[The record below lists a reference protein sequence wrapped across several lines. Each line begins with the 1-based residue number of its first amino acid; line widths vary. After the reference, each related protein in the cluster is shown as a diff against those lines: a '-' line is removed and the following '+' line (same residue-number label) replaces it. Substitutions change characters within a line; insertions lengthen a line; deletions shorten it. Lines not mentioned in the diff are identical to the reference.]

1 MLKIFKISPIAKPRQ
16 TAADRWRK
24 RPAVLRYRAFADEMR
39 VQAEGWELPDAFH
52 VRFIVPMP
60 SSWSKRKRLQMV
72 STPHRQRPD
81 LDNFIKSFDCLRED
95 DSSIWKISAEKVW
108 GEEGAII
115 IDDLQDQ

>member
-1 MLKIFKISPIAKPRQ
+1 MQKIFRISPVAKPRM
-16 TAADRWRK
+16 TRSDRWRT
-24 RPAVLRYRAFADEMR
+24 RPSVLAYCAFADEMR
-39 VQAEGWELPDAFH
+39 QQCGGWELPDAFH

-60 SSWSKRKRLQMV
+60 RSWSKRKRLQMV

-108 GEEGAII
+108 GEEGMIV

>member
-1 MLKIFKISPIAKPRQ
+1 MLKIFKISPQPKPRM
-16 TAADRWRK
+16 TRADKWKK
-24 RPAVLRYRAFADEMR
+24 RPSVLSYRAFADEMR

-60 SSWSKRKRLQMV
+60 ISWSKKKRLQMV

-115 IDDLQDQ
+115 IDDLKGQ

>member
-1 MLKIFKISPIAKPRQ
+1 MTRRDGWAK
-16 TAADRWRK
+16 RK
-24 RPAVLRYRAFADEMR
+24 VVIRYREFADEMR

-60 SSWSKRKRLQMV
+60 SSWSKKKRLQMV

-81 LDNFIKSFDCLRED
+81 LDNFIKSFVCLREE
-95 DSSIWKISAEKVW
+95 DSSIWNISAEKVW